1 MKVKDLIEE
10 LKLYN
15 PEQEIYGV
23 VEDETEPEPEEY
35 LVRVAEGTYTKK
47 IDGAFRIC
55 FDCYY
60 V

>member
-23 VEDETEPEPEEY
+23 IEDEIGTGTEEY

>member
-23 VEDETEPEPEEY
+23 LAEDESSEQY
-35 LVRVAEGTYTKK
+35 LLETSEGTFVDWK
-47 IDGAFRIC
+47 DGIPRIC
-55 FDCYY
+55 FFCHYY
-60 V
+60 

>member
-23 VEDETEPEPEEY
+23 VEDETEEY

>member
-23 VEDETEPEPEEY
+23 VEDETETEPEEY

-47 IDGAFRIC
+47 VDGAFRIC

>member
-23 VEDETEPEPEEY
+23 IGEECGTEEY
-35 LVRVAEGTYTKK
+35 LMRVAEGTYVRK

>member
-1 MKVKDLIEE
+1 MKVKDFIEE

-23 VEDETEPEPEEY
+23 VEDESGTEEY